1 MDKILNFINNLDME
15 LVHIHGQNPAHI
27 AENDI
32 PTQIEL
38 TFAQNP
44 KIISSVAKLPHVL
57 DQPANPSLKEVELIF
72 EKE

>member
-1 MDKILNFINNLDME
+1 MKLI
-15 LVHIHGQNPAHI
+15 HIHGQNPAHI

-44 KIISSVAKLPHVL
+44 KIISPVVKLPHAL
-57 DQPANPSLKEVELIF
+57 DQPANPFFKEVELIF
-72 EKE
+72 EK